1 MSIGLAA
8 AALGLGQ
15 SAVVAG
21 TAATSALVAGVP
33 LAASGLSAL
42 GTLSQSR
49 AASQAASYN
58 AQVATQNAQIATTNA
73 NMTGAQGEAA
83 VGVAGAKTRAAAAGE
98 LANQGASGLDVNK
111 GSAVDVRASTAEVGE
126 LNALTIR
133 SQAAQTAYG
142 YQTQAAGYQGTA
154 ALDKFESTADQEGGE
169 LKGASTLL
177 GTVANP
183 NYNYL
188 NFLDSGS
195 SIPYGSSVLANA
207 ASTAQ

>member
-1 MSIGLAA
+1 MSGATASAAIGAA
-8 AALGLGQ
+8 
-15 SAVVAG
+15 VAG
-21 TAATSALVAGVP
+21 TAFAGTGIAGTFITGAGLAETAALAG
-33 LAASGLSAL
+33 AGLSAV
-42 GTLSQSR
+42 GQISQSR
-49 AASQAASYN
+49 AASQAAAYN

-73 NMTGAQGEAA
+73 NLTGAQGEAA

-142 YQTQAAGYQGTA
+142 YQTQAAGYTGTA
-154 ALDKFESTADQEGGE
+154 ALDKFESQADEEGGE

-177 GTVANP
+177 GTAANP
-183 NYNYL
+183 NYNYMGFL
-188 NFLDSGS
+188 NNNPT
-195 SIPYGSSVLANA
+195 I
-207 ASTAQ
+207 STS